1 MTKPRT
7 LWPMPV
13 KGLMDHPDF
22 ERLPAAG
29 RGMVISIVLYYW
41 KCQCQPLPTKPSELF
56 IVARAFPPTWKQHK
70 ATILRIFKD
79 IQPELD
85 AYHHFRSERKSLIQM
100 VGAKATARARAERL
114 SKNAPARPEIFDA
127 APARERERYERVATP
142 EERGPRARVV
152 QTMRTR

>member
-1 MTKPRT
+1 
-7 LWPMPV
+7 MPV
-13 KGLMDHPDF
+13 KGLLDHPDF

-70 ATILRIFKD
+70 ATILRIFNDIKD
-79 IQPELD
+79 ELD
-85 AYHHFRSERKSLIQM
+85 AYHKQRSERKSLIQSVQSSM
-100 VGAKATARARAERL
+100 VARKRAGKMQ
-114 SKNAPARPEIFDA
+114 KNAPARSEIFDA